1 MADRSNRIGVD
12 LGGTK
17 TEVVLLDEAN
27 RTLLRS
33 RKPTPADQG
42 YEAILDVVVS
52 LVEEAKA
59 SSTQQAT
66 VGIGIPGIIDSE
78 TNLVLNANTTIMIG
92 HPLQSDLEQRL
103 NQPVRIENDANCFA
117 LAEAT
122 MGAGQGYGTVFGV
135 IMGTGCG
142 GGIVIQDQLHS
153 GRHGIAG
160 EWGHV
165 SIDPDGP
172 QCWCGNPGC
181 VETLISG
188 GGLQKRYLSEFQES
202 KTVPEIVE
210 AARNGQSRE
219 KQFFERFLEDYG
231 RALGG
236 LISILDPDAVILGG
250 GLSNLDELYTLG
262 RDRVLQY
269 TFHKRATT
277 PILKNKLGDSAGV
290 FGAANLW
297 ND

>member
-1 MADRSNRIGVD
+1 
-12 LGGTK
+12 
-17 TEVVLLDEAN
+17 
-27 RTLLRS
+27 
-33 RKPTPADQG
+33 
-42 YEAILDVVVS
+42 
-52 LVEEAKA
+52 
-59 SSTQQAT
+59 
-66 VGIGIPGIIDSE
+66 
-78 TNLVLNANTTIMIG
+78 
-92 HPLQSDLEQRL
+92 
-103 NQPVRIENDANCFA
+103 
-117 LAEAT
+117 
-122 MGAGQGYGTVFGV
+122 
-135 IMGTGCG
+135 MGTGCG